1 MLQPTFPVGFIA
13 PCLPT
18 KTDKLPSG
26 SRWLHEIKRD
36 GFRVIARKTGARV
49 RLYSR
54 PGDRARD
61 LGRLAAAAD
70 KGRARFPPPNHS
82 EQCVRVAW
90 TSLDRSLPPR
100 IVMGDTGEITEAL
113 AGQTTAPCF
122 ISMSSCCARCAA
134 TQNWPASGCRHASPS
149 TGTSPA
155 IGNGARKSEAIR
167 KPPTPVLSGWRKHE
181 TLALARPHPHRQ
193 LVKRVHSV
201 EMTHRR
207 VR

>member
-1 MLQPTFPVGFIA
+1 VRETWEGWLR
-13 PCLPT
+13 LLT
-18 KTDKLPSG
+18 KA
-26 SRWLHEIKRD
+26 E
-36 GFRVIARKTGARV
+36 
-49 RLYSR
+49 
-54 PGDRARD
+54 
-61 LGRLAAAAD
+61 
-70 KGRARFPPPNHS
+70 RFPPPNHS
-82 EQCVRVAW
+82 EQFVRVAW

-122 ISMSSCCARCAA
+122 ISMSFLLRGNAKL
-134 TQNWPASGCRHASPS
+134 ASIRLPPRLTIDRDEPG
-149 TGTSPA
+149 
-155 IGNGARKSEAIR
+155 GNGARKSEAIR
-167 KPPTPVLSGWRKHE
+167 KPPTPVWRKHE